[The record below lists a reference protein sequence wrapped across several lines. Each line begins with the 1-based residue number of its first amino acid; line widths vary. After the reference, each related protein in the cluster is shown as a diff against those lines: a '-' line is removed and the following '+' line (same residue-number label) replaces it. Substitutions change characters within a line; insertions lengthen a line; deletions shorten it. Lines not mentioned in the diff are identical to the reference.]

1 MHKILS
7 LVLVATSLVLAS
19 SCGSG
24 SESSSDPLQAD
35 KTKLADLKAQQVKLN
50 QQVSDLEAKLAKEDP
65 SSVVAEKAKLVS
77 LSTLV
82 PTAFTHYIDLQG
94 NVEAVNIS
102 YIAPRN
108 GTGGVVRERLV
119 SKGDRVTKGQL
130 LLKLDDALQRQ
141 QLTNAQT
148 QVDYA
153 KDLYQRRKSL
163 WDQHIGTEVDLVNAQ
178 NQVDMAQNQLKVA
191 QQQLDFTDVRAD
203 IDGTVDDITVQTG
216 EMFTGM
222 QQLRL
227 INTDNLKVV
236 VQVPEVY
243 QERVRVGTPVQ
254 IALPELNSRII
265 QGTVRVTGKVI
276 NMGSRTFPIEVRIPN
291 DKDIRANQIAIVKV
305 QDYATTG
312 AIVIPVNTL
321 QNDEKGKFVMVG
333 ILEDGKLVAHKKPV
347 TIGLLYG
354 DQIEIKSGLSAGDR
368 LITDGFQSLYEHQL
382 ITTQ

>member
-19 SCGSG
+19 SCGNG